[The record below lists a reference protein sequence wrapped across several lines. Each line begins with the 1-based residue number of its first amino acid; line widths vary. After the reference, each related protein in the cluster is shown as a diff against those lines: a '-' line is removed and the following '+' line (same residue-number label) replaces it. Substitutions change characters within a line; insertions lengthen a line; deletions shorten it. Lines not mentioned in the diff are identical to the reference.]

1 MPMRKLFY
9 VLMLMMCSN
18 FICTQVSFA
27 ITIIP
32 STYVT
37 INSHEGI
44 IVQGTTIN
52 QDKSITATF
61 KNINSSNYDS
71 SGEVIT
77 YSFEWY
83 LSYKGKRVS
92 DYYTDALRCG
102 KTTSHTVFIW
112 PGEVPNG
119 YEKYVT
125 VQLGRERKAIKKDR
139 RDDD

>member
-1 MPMRKLFY
+1 MLLFFIIVQNINAQSAY
-9 VLMLMMCSN
+9 SIPN
-18 FICTQVSFA
+18 F
-27 ITIIP
+27 IP

-44 IVQGTTIN
+44 IVQETTVN

-71 SGEVIT
+71 SGEIIT

-119 YEKYVT
+119 NEKYVT

-139 RDDD
+139 RDDDSGAAVY